1 MNSTVTNVGTSVL
14 ANSPMKLRIPLST
27 LCVSVVAIALA
38 LALFVQSVR
47 HSAELHAQLHA
58 EFLRH
63 NAQLAEETL
72 QFHVR
77 LTETAVQYAELAAE
91 GACLDFDSSAKR

>member
-1 MNSTVTNVGTSVL
+1 
-14 ANSPMKLRIPLST
+14 MKIRMPLST
-27 LCVSVVAIALA
+27 LCVSVVAVALA
-38 LALFVQSVR
+38 LALFVQSAR
-47 HSAELHAQLHA
+47 HSAELYAQIHA

-91 GACLDFDSSAKR
+91 GACVHLDSSEKR